1 MIYIFLIYIL
11 GIIATQWIWYH
22 NLDRGSEITLSDLSI
37 DILMSVFSWVS
48 FFILI
53 MIIYGDKT
61 VFKKK

>member
-1 MIYIFLIYIL
+1 MLIFLLIYVL
-11 GIIATQWIWYH
+11 GIIATLCTWYH